1 MKKAL
6 IANIGNR
13 NILYNGQTIRA
24 ENKGQDYTGDTF
36 YSITKL
42 LYELQ
47 NFQKITPNIL
57 PPLFEK
63 FHAELD
69 RALFI
74 GSEQQP
80 PQSQDTYYEALILK
94 EIFSQMYPAITFEV
108 VCTSVVVDMN
118 PLIVFYRNLLKPFQ
132 ESGQAVIICDAGGTA
147 QQKMALKIA
156 AEYTL
161 KYRQFEVYNVKQD
174 RALQSSLEKVEPIE
188 FRKILDLETALS
200 LVKRGNFEGAL
211 SILKN
216 IQCELPIIHFIE
228 FVKFRFTLR
237 YEEARKIG
245 ENNKQIIQGFFPK
258 IEKFL
263 KREPAEIYTKEFKE
277 VLDRNQFFNLRE
289 ILLVAQYLYLKR
301 ELTDSFLQFHIFAE
315 NYLGYLLKKLYGI
328 DVERSGDRERIREK
342 IVSNLKNQAHSF
354 FQLQVLLCYESERKL
369 NFANK
374 GIVNE
379 LFSLIGGKNN
389 LNNNFSELRNKIVHK
404 GVLTSAEEIEN
415 KCPYYAQAFSKT
427 LQKFE
432 ILEPSHNFYRNAEK
446 VIERELR

>member
-1 MKKAL
+1 
-6 IANIGNR
+6 
-13 NILYNGQTIRA
+13 
-24 ENKGQDYTGDTF
+24 
-36 YSITKL
+36 
-42 LYELQ
+42 
-47 NFQKITPNIL
+47 
-57 PPLFEK
+57 
-63 FHAELD
+63 
-69 RALFI
+69 
-74 GSEQQP
+74 
-80 PQSQDTYYEALILK
+80 
-94 EIFSQMYPAITFEV
+94 
-108 VCTSVVVDMN
+108 
-118 PLIVFYRNLLKPFQ
+118 
-132 ESGQAVIICDAGGTA
+132 
-147 QQKMALKIA
+147 
-156 AEYTL
+156 
-161 KYRQFEVYNVKQD
+161 
-174 RALQSSLEKVEPIE
+174 
-188 FRKILDLETALS
+188 
-200 LVKRGNFEGAL
+200 
-211 SILKN
+211 
-216 IQCELPIIHFIE
+216 
-228 FVKFRFTLR
+228 
-237 YEEARKIG
+237 
-245 ENNKQIIQGFFPK
+245 
-258 IEKFL
+258 
-263 KREPAEIYTKEFKE
+263 
-277 VLDRNQFFNLRE
+277 
-289 ILLVAQYLYLKR
+289 LLVAQYLYLKR